1 MASLFI
7 NPFTGD
13 LIPSTPG
20 PAGPSGAIGPSGATG
35 PAGPAGPTGPEG
47 PQGDVGANATFSAVY
62 TATPGTNIINLGVL
76 ATSGSFFPDETSPLL
91 RMSLALGALTY
102 NLGAV

>member
-1 MASLFI
+1 MKR
-7 NPFTGD
+7 
-13 LIPSTPG
+13 LIG
-20 PAGPSGAIGPSGATG
+20 GGGGGGGATG
-35 PAGPAGPTGPEG
+35 PQGPQGPEG
-47 PQGDVGANATFSAVY
+47 PQGDAGANATFSAVY
-62 TATPGTNIINLGVL
+62 TATPGTNIINLGDL

>member
-1 MASLFI
+1 MKR
-7 NPFTGD
+7 
-13 LIPSTPG
+13 LIG
-20 PAGPSGAIGPSGATG
+20 GGGGGGGGGTG
-35 PAGPAGPTGPEG
+35 PQGPQGPQGPEGPEG
-47 PQGDVGANATFSAVY
+47 PQGDAGANATFSAVY
-62 TATPGTNIINLGVL
+62 TATPGTNTINLGAL